1 MTSRFLGRPS
11 IPLSGIAAMDSN
23 LGFRSYRSWLSA
35 EREKTDAPRRFL
47 VKGQWKAAGWYN
59 LIHVLSCI
67 HSLVVLLSLLRD
79 TGSFVPINLHQL
91 AGSNAQGSR
100 WPHYDHCQYIS
111 RWAVAWKSATTVG
124 KKPVIITMNRGHFE
138 MILMFLGARSL
149 PRTARRSR
157 SNSSFLQSSPE
168 TYVRPGVSERFV
180 CWCLHVQKMKKCNE
194 MQWNAC
200 ARLFS
205 RSWGDVSLWW
215 GKRPCTP
222 DPMPLAI
229 QPTVQGVT
237 CESTFD
243 VACSTT
249 ASELVKTHRH
259 LRNTWWDGRKIRI
272 GVQHVSNT
280 SNTSNTW

>member
-1 MTSRFLGRPS
+1 MTSRFLGRPL

-168 TYVRPGVSERFV
+168 TYVRPGVLLKGLFADV
-180 CWCLHVQKMKKCNE
+180 CTFKRWRNAMKCND
-194 MQWNAC
+194 MQWYAMKC
-200 ARLFS
+200 MRTAFFKVMRRCFFYDGASVPVLQI
-205 RSWGDVSLWW
+205 
-215 GKRPCTP
+215 PC
-222 DPMPLAI
+222 
-229 QPTVQGVT
+229 
-237 CESTFD
+237 
-243 VACSTT
+243 
-249 ASELVKTHRH
+249 H
-259 LRNTWWDGRKIRI
+259 
-272 GVQHVSNT
+272 
-280 SNTSNTW
+280 